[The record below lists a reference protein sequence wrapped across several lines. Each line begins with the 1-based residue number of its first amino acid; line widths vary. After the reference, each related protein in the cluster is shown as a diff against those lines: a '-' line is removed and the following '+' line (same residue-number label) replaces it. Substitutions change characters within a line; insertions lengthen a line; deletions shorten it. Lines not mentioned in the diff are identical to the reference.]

1 MKGQHVDVLQ
11 SSTLWSALGSVAEEI
26 LDANF
31 GGKETV
37 EIRLN
42 VILIE
47 TADFQPPPP
56 QDQTKWSKGRDD
68 VYARSPRRLK
78 SFAKSN
84 LESKKKKKNK
94 KC

>member
-56 QDQTKWSKGRDD
+56 T
-68 VYARSPRRLK
+68 RSDKMEQRSR
-78 SFAKSN
+78 
-84 LESKKKKKNK
+84 
-94 KC
+94 